1 MARKTIEVETL
12 KNIVNEVLATSTDEY
27 GATRGYRQGMMN
39 LLEEVLHDTGNYK
52 GYRNLM
58 LKDVP
63 AGEKP
68 GIMVNETGLIEHTP
82 IEVRFDKATT
92 DNTRVH
98 YF

>member
-1 MARKTIEVETL
+1 MARKTIEIETL
-12 KNIVNEVLATSTDEY
+12 KNLVNDILANTTNDFGPTRDIRRGAMNVLEA
-27 GATRGYRQGMMN
+27 A
-39 LLEEVLHDTGNYK
+39 LHNTGNYR
-52 GYRNLM
+52 GFRNLM

-63 AGEKP
+63 LGEKP
-68 GIMVNETGLIEHTP
+68 GIAVNETGLIEHTP

>member
-1 MARKTIEVETL
+1 MARKTFEVETL
-12 KNIVNEVLATSTDEY
+12 KNIVNEVLATSSSEY
-27 GATRGYRQGMMN
+27 GCTRDRRQGMMN
-39 LLEEVLHDTGNYK
+39 LLEKVLHETGNYR
-52 GYRNLM
+52 GFRNLM